1 MKEYIIKVNKNKID
15 IPSINLVKNDYNSTK
30 FIFEFDF
37 DKDYKKIFQMKLPS
51 GVTWKKEIIN
61 NELILSD
68 ETNTEIVPILVED
81 GLYEF
86 DIAIYDDNSKL
97 TTTDKGYF
105 TVRAEITGEDV
116 ELDDRVPILDDL
128 INDTTKAVNE
138 ANNLD
143 IDIITDENST
153 MVEITKKDG
162 SKKTATVSGSGGI
175 GTEKDPTVPEY
186 VKNIKEQDITNWNNK
201 ATIKDMTDYIEE
213 HKEELKGDKGDTGP
227 RGEQGEVGPK
237 GDRGEIGPQG
247 PVGPQGETGLSGK
260 DGSNGITPTIG
271 DNGNWYLADVDT
283 GKPSRGA
290 NGIDGKNGLD
300 GYTPIKGKDYFD
312 GEPGKDGY
320 TPVKGTDYFTEADK
334 QEMVN
339 LVLEAL
345 PSSEE
350 VDY

>member
-15 IPSINLVKNDYNSTK
+15 IPSINLVENDYNSTK

-51 GVTWKKEIIN
+51 GLTWKKEIIN

-105 TVRAEITGEDV
+105 TVRTEITGEDV

-175 GTEKDPTVPEY
+175 GIEKDPTVPEY
-186 VKNIKEQDITNWNNK
+186 VKNIKQQDITNWDNK
-201 ATIKDMTDYIEE
+201 ATIKDMTDYIKE
-213 HKEELKGDKGDTGP
+213 HKEELRGPQGEPGAQGENGKDGKSAYQIWLDEGNKGTEEEFLESLKGKDGEPGPKGEPGEKGEQGPQGEKGDT
-227 RGEQGEVGPK
+227 
-237 GDRGEIGPQG
+237 GEIGPQG
-247 PVGPQGETGLSGK
+247 ETGPK
-260 DGSNGITPTIG
+260 G
-271 DNGNWYLADVDT
+271 DSYVL
-283 GKPSRGA
+283 
-290 NGIDGKNGLD
+290 
-300 GYTPIKGKDYFD
+300 
-312 GEPGKDGY
+312 
-320 TPVKGTDYFTEADK
+320 TEADK

-339 LVLEAL
+339 SVIN
-345 PSSEE
+345 SVNEE
-350 VDY
+350 LGLLIDEINGEVI